1 MFASVRMLA
10 RTTGVKYTLP
20 MSWTA
25 TERFGARSAPNGLAL
40 VQDLVNT
47 HAVATGAEDLLTDPV
62 TAEPW
67 LRAVADQWARHH
79 GSRPPELSMSTVDL
93 RALRELRTVVQD
105 LLAVPPDQRGT
116 DPARAQEAVQPRA
129 PAQLASDDH
138 GRVVLLPLGT
148 GDGWFASA
156 VWSEILFAQL
166 NGAWARLKLC
176 REPGCRSAFYDASR
190 NGSAV
195 WHNVRT
201 CGNITNLR
209 ASRARRKDDRRS

>member
-1 MFASVRMLA
+1 MLA
-10 RTTGVKYTLP
+10 LATGVKYTLP
-20 MSWTA
+20 MSWMA
-25 TERFGARSAPNGLAL
+25 TERFGARSAPDGLAL

-47 HAVATGAEDLLTDPV
+47 HAVATGAEDLLADPA
-62 TAEPW
+62 TAEQW
-67 LRAVADQWARHH
+67 LRAVADQWAQHH
-79 GSRPPELSMSTVDL
+79 GSQPPELSLSTVDL
-93 RALRELRTVVQD
+93 RALRELRTMVKD
-105 LLAVPPDQRGT
+105 LLAVPSDQRGT
-116 DPARAQEAVQPRA
+116 DPFRAQDAVQPRA
-129 PAQLASDDH
+129 RAQLACDDS

-209 ASRARRKDDRRS
+209 ASRARRKGDLQP